1 MATDTKGNL
10 LEKVGTLG
18 DIVFVRKF
26 RPYSD
31 DPEWGNLEF
40 YSIYN
45 GEVITKVELGVF
57 ALDSWGKFEDTTS
70 NQHLLYLNTVS
81 MLRQQ
86 TKERIETLAG
96 LADLF

>member
-10 LEKVGTLG
+10 LEKVGTIG

-26 RPYSD
+26 SPYSN

-45 GEVITKVELGVF
+45 GQVITKIELGEF
-57 ALDSWGKFEDTTS
+57 ALSSWYKFDDTTS
-70 NQHLLYLNTVS
+70 NQHLLSRNTAT

-86 TKERIETLAG
+86 TKERIETLASLSG
-96 LADLF
+96 LL

>member
-1 MATDTKGNL
+1 MGKGTNGHL
-10 LEKVGTLG
+10 YEKVGMLG

-45 GEVITKVELGVF
+45 SEVITKIELGEF
-57 ALDSWGKFEDTTS
+57 TIDSWHKFDDTTS
-70 NQHLLYLNTVS
+70 DQHLLLLNTTS

-86 TKERIETLAG
+86 TKQRIKSLSELAE
-96 LADLF
+96 LF